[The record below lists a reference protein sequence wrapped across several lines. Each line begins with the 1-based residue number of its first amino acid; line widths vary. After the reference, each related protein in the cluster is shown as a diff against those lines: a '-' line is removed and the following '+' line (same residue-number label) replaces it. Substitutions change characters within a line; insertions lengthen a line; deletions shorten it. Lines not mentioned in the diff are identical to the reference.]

1 MFVTL
6 RRENENIKKMTIEH
20 GGEPSKSEIPVSH
33 VLRHVDTVYIYC
45 ILVFESVCCNT
56 ANCLHLGCHE
66 THGEFECVLEL
77 NQQKPQI
84 ICFEYVKLTLN
95 EDFLLLFLLPFT
107 LSTILARIVQ
117 HILKNS
123 DLRME

>member
-1 MFVTL
+1 MKISLISTKEEVEMFVTL

-77 NQQKPQI
+77 T
-84 ICFEYVKLTLN
+84 C
-95 EDFLLLFLLPFT
+95 LFL
-107 LSTILARIVQ
+107 A
-117 HILKNS
+117 H
-123 DLRME
+123 